1 MQIIITMIGIGAAA
15 LLLYYVY
22 LLMKGEEQV

>member
-1 MQIIITMIGIGAAA
+1 MQLVITLIGAGAAA

-22 LLMKGEEQV
+22 LLMKGEKQG